1 MGDIKALKKENDKL
15 KKQISQLSKDFKIM
29 QDKMAEKRA
38 PPNTSNMPNEN
49 DIQFLSNGYD
59 DLVKSKVDTQNDV
72 LNLKKRLD
80 LLSVGVNRIDKA
92 IDDLLIYSYQYNL
105 KIVGVPQLDDKE
117 SSDETAVLCI
127 NLFRAMGVDISISD
141 IDIAHR
147 YSKSN

>member
-1 MGDIKALKKENDKL
+1 
-15 KKQISQLSKDFKIM
+15 
-29 QDKMAEKRA
+29 
-38 PPNTSNMPNEN
+38 
-49 DIQFLSNGYD
+49 
-59 DLVKSKVDTQNDV
+59 
-72 LNLKKRLD
+72 
-80 LLSVGVNRIDKA
+80 VNRIDKA